1 MQMLKALSFTYLL
14 PFILISCG
22 PASEPPSKADE
33 YLADAAAVQ
42 RGRSIFAGTCAAY
55 CHKLTPGA
63 GDALYLFDCEWK
75 HGGRDQDIFNTISNG
90 VPNTRMIAFGTNFP
104 EGEDDLWK
112 LIAFLKSNRS
122 ECS

>member
-1 MQMLKALSFTYLL
+1 MQMLKALSFTCLL

-55 CHKLTPGA
+55 CHKLTPRA

-104 EGEDDLWK
+104 EEDDLWK
-112 LIAFLKSNRS
+112 LIAFLKSNRA

>member
-1 MQMLKALSFTYLL
+1 MQMLKAILLICLL
-14 PFILISCG
+14 PFILFSCG

-42 RGRSIFAGTCAAY
+42 RGRAIFAGTCAAY

-75 HGGRDQDIFNTISNG
+75 HGSRDQDIFNTISNG
-90 VPNTRMIAFGTNFP
+90 VPNTRMIACGTNFP
-104 EGEDDLWK
+104 EGEEDLWK
-112 LIAFLKSNRS
+112 LVAYLKSKRAV
-122 ECS
+122 CS

>member
-1 MQMLKALSFTYLL
+1 MQLLKALSFTCSLS
-14 PFILISCG
+14 FILISCG

-63 GDALYLFDCEWK
+63 GDALNLFDCEWK
-75 HGGRDQDIFNTISNG
+75 HGGRDQYIYNTI
-90 VPNTRMIAFGTNFP
+90 
-104 EGEDDLWK
+104 
-112 LIAFLKSNRS
+112 
-122 ECS
+122 

>member
-1 MQMLKALSFTYLL
+1 MQIFKLAFFNCFLSFI
-14 PFILISCG
+14 FVSCDPG
-22 PASEPPSKADE
+22 MEKPSKADG

-75 HGGRDQDIFNTISNG
+75 HGGRDQEIFNTISNG

-104 EGEDDLWK
+104 EGEEDLWK
-112 LIAFLKSNRS
+112 LIAFLKSNRA

>member
-1 MQMLKALSFTYLL
+1 MQMLKALSFTCLL

-63 GDALYLFDCEWK
+63 GDALYLLTVN
-75 HGGRDQDIFNTISNG
+75 GNTEAGIKTFSTQYQTASRILG
-90 VPNTRMIAFGTNFP
+90 
-104 EGEDDLWK
+104 
-112 LIAFLKSNRS
+112 
-122 ECS
+122 